1 MFVLLE
7 IADFAAVKT
16 LLLSIPESLGVL
28 IFGVVLVLSALLL
41 RKILRRTVA
50 ENRDRTTAK

>member
-41 RKILRRTVA
+41 RKILRRTDA